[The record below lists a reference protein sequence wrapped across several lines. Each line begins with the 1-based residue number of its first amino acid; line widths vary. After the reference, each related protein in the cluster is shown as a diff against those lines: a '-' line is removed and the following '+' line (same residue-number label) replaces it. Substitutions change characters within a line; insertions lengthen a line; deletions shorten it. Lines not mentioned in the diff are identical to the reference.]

1 MSALLLHS
9 ATNTHT
15 LVRKINQKNFR
26 IARRGTSREIN
37 TRIALDF
44 VRTHQ
49 PVSRADLARLMN
61 MHRASITKLADDLL
75 AEGLIV
81 EGGTGESHRGRKP
94 TFLYIN
100 SREQCVVGVD
110 IRYSRTYVVVT
121 DLLGKQLVD
130 IKSFPTERDPER
142 QVAELSAR
150 IRGIISDHREIDSCA
165 GVGVVVP
172 GMVDRVS
179 GRLLNAP
186 TLGWRDVNLREPL
199 AAATGFPVHVENSGR
214 ACALA
219 QVWATRGEATTFGD
233 VVFVSISDGVGVGV
247 VVNGELLHGRH
258 NIAGEFGHVPLNIDG
273 PRCSCGAT
281 GCWEA
286 YISNIATLSRY
297 YGRNLAE
304 QRPASAEQA
313 TFDVEALIARARVGD
328 GKALAALQST
338 AQYLGLGLAS
348 LINAIDPAR
357 VYLSGEITGA
367 WDLLEKTVRDA
378 LASRVL
384 VAAAGETELVLV
396 PAGEYPRLQGA
407 VALVTAPAFAAPKV
421 A

>member
-1 MSALLLHS
+1 LLHS
-9 ATNTHT
+9 ATNAT
-15 LVRKINQKNFR
+15 VRKINQKNFR

-37 TRIALDF
+37 RRIALDL

-49 PVSRADLARLMN
+49 PISRADLARLMN
-61 MHRASITKLADDLL
+61 MHRASITLLVNELL
-75 AEGLIV
+75 AEGSIV
-81 EGGTGESHRGRKP
+81 EGGTGESRRGRKP

-110 IRYSRTYVVVT
+110 IRYSRTFIVFT

-130 IKSFPTERDPER
+130 IQSFPTERNPER
-142 QVAELSAR
+142 QVAELGAR
-150 IRGIISDHREIDSCA
+150 IKGIIAEHKEIESCA

-199 AAATGFPVHVENSGR
+199 AAATGFPVHIENSGR

-219 QVWATRGEATTFGD
+219 QVWATRGEATSFGD
-233 VVFVSISDGVGVGV
+233 VVFVSVSDGVGVGV

-258 NIAGEFGHVPLNIDG
+258 NIAGEFGHLPLNIDG
-273 PRCSCGAT
+273 PRCSCGAN

-286 YISNIATLSRY
+286 YVSNIATLSRY

-304 QRPASAEQA
+304 QRPASAESA
-313 TFDVEALIARARVGD
+313 TFDVGALIARARVGD
-328 GKALAALQST
+328 GKALAALQAT

-348 LINAIDPAR
+348 VINAIDPAR
-357 VYLSGEITGA
+357 VYISGEITGA
-367 WDLLEKTVRDA
+367 WDLLEKTVRTA
-378 LASRVL
+378 LAERVL
-384 VAAAGETELVLV
+384 VAAAAETELILV
-396 PAGEYPRLQGA
+396 PAGEHPRLQGA

>member
-1 MSALLLHS
+1 M
-9 ATNTHT
+9 
-15 LVRKINQKNFR
+15 RKINQKNFR

-37 TRIALDF
+37 TRIALDL

-49 PVSRADLARLMN
+49 PISRADLARLMN
-61 MHRASITKLADDLL
+61 LHRASITKLVNELL

-100 SREQCVVGVD
+100 VREQCVVGVD
-110 IRYSRTYVVVT
+110 IRYSRTYITVT

-130 IKSFPTERDPER
+130 IKSFPTERNPER
-142 QVAELSAR
+142 LVAELGAR
-150 IRGIISDHREIDSCA
+150 IKSIISDHREIDSCA

-199 AAATGFPVHVENSGR
+199 AAATGFPVHIENSGR

-258 NIAGEFGHVPLNIDG
+258 NIAGEFGHLPLNIDG

-304 QRPASAEQA
+304 QRPVSAEAA
-313 TFDVEALIARARVGD
+313 TFDISDLIARARVGD
-328 GKALAALQST
+328 GKALAALHST

-348 LINAIDPAR
+348 IINAIDPAR
-357 VYLSGEITGA
+357 VYISGEIMGA
-367 WDLLEKTVRDA
+367 WDILEKTVRTA
-378 LASRVL
+378 LAERVL
-384 VAAAGETELVLV
+384 VSAAAETELILV

>member
-1 MSALLLHS
+1 M
-9 ATNTHT
+9 
-15 LVRKINQKNFR
+15 RKINQKNFR

-37 TRIALDF
+37 TRIVLDL

-49 PVSRADLARLMN
+49 PISRADLARLMN
-61 MHRASITKLADDLL
+61 MHRASITLLVNELL
-75 AEGLIV
+75 AEGSLV
-81 EGGTGESHRGRKP
+81 EGGTGESQRGRKP

-100 SREQCVVGVD
+100 AREQCVVGVD
-110 IRYSRTYVVVT
+110 IRYTRSFIVVT

-130 IKSFPTERDPER
+130 IKSFPTERNPER
-142 QVAELSAR
+142 LVAELGAR
-150 IRGIISDHREIDSCA
+150 IKAIISEHKEIESCA

-199 AAATGFPVHVENSGR
+199 AVATGFPVHIENSGR

-219 QVWATRGEATTFGD
+219 QVWATRGEATSFGD
-233 VVFVSISDGVGVGV
+233 VVFVSVSDGVGVGV

-258 NIAGEFGHVPLNIDG
+258 NIAGEFGHLPLNIDG

-286 YISNIATLSRY
+286 YVSNIATLSRY

-304 QRPASAEQA
+304 QRPASAESA
-313 TFDVEALIARARVGD
+313 TFDVGALIARARVGD
-328 GKALAALQST
+328 GKALAALQAT

-348 LINAIDPAR
+348 VINAIDPAR

-367 WDLLEKTVRDA
+367 WDLLEKTVRTA
-378 LASRVL
+378 LAERVL
-384 VAAAGETELVLV
+384 VASAAETELILV
-396 PAGEYPRLQGA
+396 PANEHPRLQGA

>member
-1 MSALLLHS
+1 
-9 ATNTHT
+9 
-15 LVRKINQKNFR
+15 VRKINQKNFH

-37 TRIALDF
+37 TRIALDL

-49 PVSRADLARLMN
+49 PISRADLARLMN
-61 MHRASITKLADDLL
+61 MHRASITLLVNELL
-75 AEGLIV
+75 AEGLVV

-110 IRYSRTYVVVT
+110 IRYTRTYIAVT

-142 QVAELSAR
+142 QVAELGAR
-150 IRGIISDHREIDSCA
+150 IKATIGERREIDSCA

-179 GRLLNAP
+179 GKLLNAP

-199 AAATGFPVHVENSGR
+199 AAATGFPVHIENSGR

-219 QVWATRGEATTFGD
+219 QVWATRGEATSFGD

-258 NIAGEFGHVPLNIDG
+258 NIAGEFGHLPLNIDG
-273 PRCSCGAT
+273 PRCACGAT

-286 YISNIATLSRY
+286 YVSNIATLSRY
-297 YGRNLAE
+297 FGRSLAE
-304 QRPASAEQA
+304 QRPASAEA
-313 TFDVEALIARARVGD
+313 AAFDVTALIARARVGD
-328 GKALAALQST
+328 GKALDALQAT
-338 AQYLGLGLAS
+338 AQYLGVGLAS
-348 LINAIDPAR
+348 VINAIDPAR
-357 VYLSGEITGA
+357 VYISGEITGA
-367 WDLLEKTVRDA
+367 WDLLEKSVRTA
-378 LASRVL
+378 LAGRVL
-384 VAAAGETELVLV
+384 VAAAAETELVLV
-396 PAGEYPRLQGA
+396 PTGEHPRLQGA